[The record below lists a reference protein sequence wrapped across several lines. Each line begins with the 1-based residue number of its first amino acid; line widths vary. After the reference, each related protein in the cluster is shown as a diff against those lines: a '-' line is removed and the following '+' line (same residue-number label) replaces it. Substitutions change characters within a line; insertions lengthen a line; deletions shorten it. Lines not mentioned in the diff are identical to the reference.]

1 VVFDSDTLT
10 NSGIR
15 LALERLVALLEGKG
29 ASLYV
34 VYLPE
39 VGDA

>member
-10 NSGIR
+10 NPGIQ
-15 LALERLVALLEGKG
+15 LALERLVALLEGRG
-29 ASLYV
+29 ANVYV